1 MVSLL
6 PGKYGFHGFGIF
18 SDLQELPGLFVDMG
32 NGAFGIV
39 HDNAFIDVGQY
50 GGKQG

>member
-6 PGKYGFHGFGIF
+6 PGKNGFHIRGIF
-18 SDLQELPGLFVDMG
+18 PDFQKLPGLLVDMR

-50 GGKQG
+50 RGKQR